1 MWPNVA
7 LSLQSV
13 PINFLSW
20 VYVHF
25 EVSWFPAGPLID
37 MWTQS
42 AIVKS
47 GRVRWGFSS
56 VQFSHS
62 VVSDSLRPHKSQH
75 ARPPCPSSTPGVY
88 SNSCPLSQWWG
99 EGNKGKKDRRKG
111 VHTQNLYL
119 FSDMIQEF
127 IGSHSREPSL
137 AGKYFC
143 GTLCRPTQQYYYRK
157 VLAGLAGQAAIL
169 ILGR

>member
-1 MWPNVA
+1 MWPNRA

-47 GRVRWGFSS
+47 GRVRWGVRS

-62 VVSDSLRPHKSQH
+62 VVSDLRPHESQH
-75 ARPPCPSSTPGVY
+75 TRPSCPSPTPGFYANSCPSSRG
-88 SNSCPLSQWWG
+88 WG

-137 AGKYFC
+137 AGRHFC
-143 GTLCRPTQQYYYRK
+143 GTLCRPTQQYDHRK